1 MVNFIN
7 TLLPTSEVFKTD
19 KKLKKITNSFQ
30 WYEKKLLSIVTQSI
44 QSFDNNRR
52 QKKHQLRVMQWYT
65 MDEKKQHESTLESGA
80 FSASLEIV
88 YESMR

>member
-1 MVNFIN
+1 
-7 TLLPTSEVFKTD
+7 
-19 KKLKKITNSFQ
+19 
-30 WYEKKLLSIVTQSI
+30 
-44 QSFDNNRR
+44 
-52 QKKHQLRVMQWYT
+52 MQWYT